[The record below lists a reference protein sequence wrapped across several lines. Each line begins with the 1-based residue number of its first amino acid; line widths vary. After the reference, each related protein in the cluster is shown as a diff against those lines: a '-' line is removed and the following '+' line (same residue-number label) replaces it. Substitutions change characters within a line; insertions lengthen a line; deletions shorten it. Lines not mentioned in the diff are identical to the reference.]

1 MNTGLII
8 ILILIIVFFMLY
20 FFNKNEKEDNSKIE
34 NNNDNK
40 GIFIEKTTGNEEKL
54 NKFPRSNLQEETPV
68 LNKLL
73 GINSS
78 TSQKEI
84 NDNFSKDNDDKTNR
98 LEVTD
103 ESSNYKNIDDKTSR
117 LEATVI
123 FLNWVNGKSVL
134 AKEQYPLYF
143 FYDYNIKNCTNFH
156 KNLIKESFLEKADFE
171 SHLNSM
177 VIYELKEIL
186 TKYNLKKTGKK
197 EDLIKRIME
206 NVNPE
211 EVRFEEEKYVLSKKG
226 KEFLKENEFV
236 LEIKGTS
243 ISVSEF
249 LKEKSSISK
258 PCFTRDIMWKIYND
272 KSLEYFLK
280 KEFGSYNQIIIEMAQ
295 LLGNENN
302 KKLELSF
309 LIKALY
315 SDLSGMKNSNF
326 LCSKKT
332 LFLTPYIAI
341 IYELREYFSENM
353 IDDCF
358 VVKFPFHYCTK
369 EVFKEIVNDILSDDT
384 FGINLEK
391 YFDRMNKGSEFGE
404 FLD

>member
-8 ILILIIVFFMLY
+8 ILILIMIFFMLY
-20 FFNKNEKEDNSKIE
+20 FFNNNEKEDNSKIE
-34 NNNDNK
+34 SNNDNK

-73 GINSS
+73 GINAS
-78 TSQKEI
+78 TLQKGI
-84 NDNFSKDNDDKTNR
+84 NDNLSKDN
-98 LEVTD
+98 
-103 ESSNYKNIDDKTSR
+103 DDKTSR

-123 FLNWVNGKSVL
+123 FLNWVNGKGVL

-249 LKEKSSISK
+249 LKEKSSINK

-341 IYELREYFSENM
+341 NIYELREYFSENM

-369 EVFKEIVNDILSDDT
+369 EVFKEIVNDILSDDS

-391 YFDRMNKGSEFGE
+391 YFDRMNKGTEFGE

>member
-1 MNTGLII
+1 MLTII
-8 ILILIIVFFMLY
+8 ILLVIALSILFFFRNTEEKKPQQEEKY
-20 FFNKNEKEDNSKIE
+20 CSKKEDTFVEES
-34 NNNDNK
+34 
-40 GIFIEKTTGNEEKL
+40 IEKNSNKL

-73 GINSS
+73 GINAS
-78 TSQKEI
+78 TLQKGI
-84 NDNFSKDNDDKTNR
+84 NDNFSKNNDDKMNR
-98 LEVTD
+98 LEAID
-103 ESSNYKNIDDKTSR
+103 ESSNYKNINDKTSR

-123 FLNWVNGKSVL
+123 FLNWVNGKSIL
-134 AKEQYPLYF
+134 AKEQYPVYF

-341 IYELREYFSENM
+341 NIYELREYFSENM

>member
-1 MNTGLII
+1 MLTII
-8 ILILIIVFFMLY
+8 ILLVIALSILFFFRNTEEKKPQQEEKY
-20 FFNKNEKEDNSKIE
+20 CSKKEDTFVEES
-34 NNNDNK
+34 
-40 GIFIEKTTGNEEKL
+40 IEKNSNKL

-73 GINSS
+73 GINAS
-78 TSQKEI
+78 TLQKGI
-84 NDNFSKDNDDKTNR
+84 NDNFSKNNDDKMNR
-98 LEVTD
+98 LEAID

-123 FLNWVNGKSVL
+123 FLNWVNGKSIL
-134 AKEQYPLYF
+134 AKEQYPVYF

-341 IYELREYFSENM
+341 NIYELREYFSENM

>member
-1 MNTGLII
+1 MLTII
-8 ILILIIVFFMLY
+8 ILLFIALSILFFFRNTEEKKPQQEEKY
-20 FFNKNEKEDNSKIE
+20 CSKKEDTFVGES
-34 NNNDNK
+34 
-40 GIFIEKTTGNEEKL
+40 IEKNSNKL

-73 GINSS
+73 GINTS
-78 TSQKEI
+78 TLQKGI
-84 NDNFSKDNDDKTNR
+84 NDKFSKDNDDKN
-98 LEVTD
+98 
-103 ESSNYKNIDDKTSR
+103 R

-123 FLNWVNGKSVL
+123 FLNWVNGKSIL
-134 AKEQYPLYF
+134 AKEQYPVYF

-341 IYELREYFSENM
+341 NIYELREYFSENM

-369 EVFKEIVNDILSDDT
+369 EVFKEIVNDILSDDS

-391 YFDRMNKGSEFGE
+391 YFDRMNKGPEFGE